1 MHSFFSL
8 YKLISRNEKLA
19 AKRHPLIEQNKFMK
33 AFVYIF
39 IAFWAVYL
47 MFFGFAVGQIDNLSY
62 EIFDVLN
69 GSMVFF
75 LAFDFITRLSFQEM
89 PAQRL
94 KPYKLMPVG
103 ERRII
108 DVFMIRTVLTPYN
121 LFWLFFWVPFSL
133 FAVTKFYGFFGFV
146 LFNVGWV
153 LLYAMNGLWYL
164 LWRTLARVNSFIY
177 LIPIAIYGILGY
189 TGIFADFGQQWLLK
203 GCMHLGRTFLDFNP
217 LGMLS
222 ILIAMAVLFIINRKL
237 QFSCVYDEISKVEKV
252 QDVKSSQMAWLS
264 RYGTIGEYLKLEIK
278 SVKRNKTVKK
288 AFLSGLI
295 LVVIFNCLFAFTDVY
310 DNSTFMECFICMY
323 CFACLGTITLGS
335 VMCPEGN
342 YIDFLMSRKE
352 SVFNLL
358 KAKYY
363 YNCAMLLIPFLF
375 ALFPVMKGK
384 FEFIEILGSM
394 FFVSGCVFPF
404 LFQQAVYNNNT
415 MPLNAQIT
423 VKTTNSKTQFIVSMV
438 ALFVPMIIMTTLLHF
453 LGKETA
459 SVIMLII
466 GLLGTLFSD
475 LWIKNI
481 YKRFMKRRYVNM
493 EGFRNTRN

>member
-1 MHSFFSL
+1 
-8 YKLISRNEKLA
+8 
-19 AKRHPLIEQNKFMK
+19 MK

-108 DVFMIRTVLTPYN
+108 DIFMIRTVLTPYN

-133 FAVTKFYGFFGFV
+133 FAVMKFYGFWGFV

-177 LIPIAIYGILGY
+177 LIPVAIYGILGY
-189 TGIFADFGQQWLLK
+189 TGVLADFGHQWLFK
-203 GCMHLGRTFLDFNP
+203 GCMRFGRTFMDFNP

-237 QFSCVYDEISKVEKV
+237 QFSSVYDEISKVEKV
-252 QDVKSSQMAWLS
+252 QDVKSSQMA
-264 RYGTIGEYLKLEIK
+264 
-278 SVKRNKTVKK
+278 
-288 AFLSGLI
+288 
-295 LVVIFNCLFAFTDVY
+295 
-310 DNSTFMECFICMY
+310 
-323 CFACLGTITLGS
+323 
-335 VMCPEGN
+335 
-342 YIDFLMSRKE
+342 
-352 SVFNLL
+352 
-358 KAKYY
+358 
-363 YNCAMLLIPFLF
+363 
-375 ALFPVMKGK
+375 
-384 FEFIEILGSM
+384 
-394 FFVSGCVFPF
+394 
-404 LFQQAVYNNNT
+404 
-415 MPLNAQIT
+415 
-423 VKTTNSKTQFIVSMV
+423 
-438 ALFVPMIIMTTLLHF
+438 
-453 LGKETA
+453 
-459 SVIMLII
+459 
-466 GLLGTLFSD
+466 
-475 LWIKNI
+475 
-481 YKRFMKRRYVNM
+481 
-493 EGFRNTRN
+493 